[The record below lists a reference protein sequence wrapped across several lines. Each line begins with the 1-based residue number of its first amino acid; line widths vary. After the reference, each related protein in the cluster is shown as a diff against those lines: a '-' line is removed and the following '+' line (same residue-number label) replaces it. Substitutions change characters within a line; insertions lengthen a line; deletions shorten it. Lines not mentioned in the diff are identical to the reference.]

1 MALRVK
7 KQKTEESWSQV
18 PPIFFELKDVEKN
31 QLRQLLNQDSSSH
44 WISISKA
51 CMDMNLPGNL
61 RVQKCR
67 IAVDLTKKSYCNNN
81 FLDNDKP
88 YFVKITTLFS
98 HWIQQAKDKISYN

>member
-1 MALRVK
+1 
-7 KQKTEESWSQV
+7 
-18 PPIFFELKDVEKN
+18 
-31 QLRQLLNQDSSSH
+31 
-44 WISISKA
+44 
-51 CMDMNLPGNL
+51 MDMNLPGNL

-98 HWIQQAKDKISYN
+98 H